1 MPDASVYYP
10 AAPSIEDFKPVYD
23 AADYQ
28 PLSEAFEDKVTI
40 VHSKDIDVE
49 LDPKGLTINVSK
61 DSSFAK
67 DILLAVADDYESE
80 AESVN
85 QSLET

>member
-1 MPDASVYYP
+1 M
-10 AAPSIEDFKPVYD
+10 
-23 AADYQ
+23 
-28 PLSEAFEDKVTI
+28 TI

-61 DSSFAK
+61 DSSLAK
-67 DILLAVADDYESE
+67 DILLAAADDYESE